1 MRRWFAVR
9 CGGTVTHS
17 FTLMRV
23 INEESLCER
32 DVVVGRDGIGAAVV
46 GVSCRRRC
54 PVRVVRTVH
63 SESLQR

>member
-1 MRRWFAVR
+1 
-9 CGGTVTHS
+9 
-17 FTLMRV
+17 MRV